1 MKDSKKNLLSKN
13 AVKDSMLFF
22 ALGAGILIYSLAN
35 HYSMNAE
42 WKLSPY
48 LFPVLI
54 AFFIIALS
62 FSLFVE
68 TVYKKTEAD
77 SSVSSESAKNDADWK
92 AVLKYVLAVAAY
104 YMIMPH
110 AGFLISNTVFLVL
123 LFLLL
128 GERSWQKIVVLSI
141 STTAVV
147 YVLFHSFLHV
157 MLP

>member
-1 MKDSKKNLLSKN
+1 MKDSKNNLLSKK

-22 ALGAGILIYSLAN
+22 ALGVSILIYSLAS
-35 HYSMNAE
+35 HYSMNVE

-48 LFPVLI
+48 LFPILI
-54 AFFIIALS
+54 SLFIIALS

-68 TVYKKTEAD
+68 TVHKDNGEAAD
-77 SSVSSESAKNDADWK
+77 AESAKDDADWK
-92 AVLKYVLAVAAY
+92 AVLEYVLAVAAY

-110 AGFLISNTVFLVL
+110 AGFLISNTVFLAL

>member
-22 ALGAGILIYSLAN
+22 ALGVSILIYSLAS
-35 HYSMNAE
+35 HYSMNVE

-48 LFPVLI
+48 LFPILI
-54 AFFIIALS
+54 SLFIIALS

-68 TVYKKTEAD
+68 TVHKDNGEAAD
-77 SSVSSESAKNDADWK
+77 AESAKDDADWK
-92 AVLKYVLAVAAY
+92 DVLKYVLAAAAY
-104 YMIMPH
+104 YVIMPH
-110 AGFLISNTVFLVL
+110 IGFLISNTLFLSF